1 MVLQYWNAENS
12 MAREKE
18 DFKMLFINLGYAWYR
33 NTADEFRNN
42 VEGMIKSLF
51 SFFQVL

>member
-1 MVLQYWNAENS
+1 MVLQYWKGENS

-18 DFKMLFINLGYAWYR
+18 AFKMLFISVGYAWYK
-33 NTADEFRNN
+33 NTTDKFRNN